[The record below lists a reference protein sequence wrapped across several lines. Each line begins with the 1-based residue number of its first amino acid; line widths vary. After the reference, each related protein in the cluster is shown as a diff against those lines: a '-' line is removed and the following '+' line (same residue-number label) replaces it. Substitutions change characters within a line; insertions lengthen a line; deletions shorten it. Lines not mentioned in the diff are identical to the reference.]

1 MPKKKAVMKCIDGN
15 HAATHS
21 SYALTEVAAI
31 YPITPSSNMGENADE
46 WSAYGLKNI
55 FGEQVIVTELQSEGG
70 ASGAV
75 HGSLSAGALTT
86 TYTASQ
92 GLLLMIPNLY
102 KMAGEL
108 LPGVLHVS
116 ARAVA
121 AHALSIFGDHSDVM
135 ACRQTG
141 VGLISSNSVQES
153 MDLGLATHIAAI
165 RSSLPFIHFFDG
177 FRTSHEISKVEMIDY
192 EDIKKIAPYEE
203 IAAFKE
209 NAMRPDR
216 PILKGTAQNPDIFF
230 QAKEASNPYYERTPM
245 IVQEAFDRVFSIT
258 GRKYHLF
265 DYYGHAEAER
275 VIIAMGSGCETIEE
289 TINYLLAQGE
299 KVGLV
304 KVRLYRPFSAEHF
317 MRALPATVKSIA
329 VLDRTKEPGSE
340 GEPLYKDI
348 STLLYER
355 KESIKVVGGRYGLS
369 SKEFTPGMVKA
380 IYDNLKA
387 REPKNFFTVG
397 INDDVTFTSLG
408 YQPLDTVP
416 RGTVQC
422 KLYGLGSD
430 GTVGASKNAI
440 KIIGEE
446 TDMYAQGYFS
456 YDSKKSGGITV
467 SHLRFGKERI
477 QSPYLI
483 TDADYV
489 ACHNQAYV
497 FQYDL
502 AKTLKKDGVFVLN
515 TVWNEKETEENLP
528 ASLKKDIARKN
539 GKVYIIDAVKIADGL
554 GLGQRINMIM
564 LTVFFKLANVI
575 PFEDAV
581 KDLKKANE
589 KSYGRKGKEVVDM
602 NNASVDAAAAELK
615 ELKYD
620 CESWLHAEVKEID
633 IKKVHEPFA
642 DEAEKIMVEGI
653 VNPIARLN
661 GDDLPVSAFAY
672 EEKGMLPG
680 PDGSFPTAT
689 SKFEKRGVAIK
700 LPDWIAENCI
710 QCNKCS
716 YVCPHASIRPVLVTK
731 EEIEEAPETF
741 KTIKAVG
748 KGLENLEYRMQLY
761 PMDCQGCG
769 NCADICPAP
778 KGKALEMKFF
788 NEIVEVEAANNDFSI
803 HVPVRDDLMPKTTV
817 KGSQFQQPLF
827 EFSGACAGCGETP
840 YVKLLTQLFG
850 DRMYISNAT
859 GCSSIYGGTAPTT
872 PYCKNKDGY
881 GPTWANSLFEDNAEY
896 GYGMALAVRQKRGRI
911 EMLMNKILDS
921 KCDCGKDVSNELK
934 ELFKTWI
941 ANKNDADKSKEIA
954 AKLITALANE
964 PVECKTLD
972 EIFELS
978 DYFVKKSVWVLGGDG
993 WAYDIG
999 YGGLDHVL
1007 ASGENI
1013 NVLVLDTEVYSNTGG
1028 QASKA
1033 SQFGQIAKFAASGKK
1048 MKKKDLGLM
1057 TMTYGYIY
1065 VASIAMGADHNQVL
1079 KAMLEAEAYDGPS
1092 IIIAYSPCINHG
1104 IDMGKSQDEMR
1115 LAVETGYW
1123 PLYRFN
1129 PALRAEGKNPFQLD
1143 SKEPTRDPQEFI
1155 DNEVRFKALNK
1166 QFPEE
1171 AVKLQALLKEDLKS
1185 RWERL
1190 KKLSE
1195 NIIL

>member
-1 MPKKKAVMKCIDGN
+1 MIKKVMKCIDGN
-15 HAATHS
+15 TAATHS

-31 YPITPSSNMGENADE
+31 YPITPSSNMGEMADE
-46 WSAYGLKNI
+46 WSAYGKKNI
-55 FGEQVIVTELQSEGG
+55 FGEKVIVAELQSEGG

-108 LPGVLHVS
+108 LPAVLHVS
-116 ARAVA
+116 ARTVA

-141 VGLISSNSVQES
+141 VGLISSCSVQES

-192 EDIKKIAPYEE
+192 EDIKKITPYEE

-209 NAMRPDR
+209 NAMRPEK
-216 PILKGTAQNPDIFF
+216 PVLKGTAQNPDIFF
-230 QAKEASNPYYERTPM
+230 QAKEAANQYYDRAPM
-245 IVQEAFDRVFSIT
+245 IVQEAFDRVYSIT

-265 DYYGHAEAER
+265 DYIGHPEAER
-275 VIIAMGSGCETIEE
+275 VIIAMGSGCDTIEE
-289 TINYLLAQGE
+289 TINHLMAKGE
-299 KVGLV
+299 KVGLL

-317 MRALPATVKSIA
+317 MMALPASVKTVA

-340 GEPLYKDI
+340 GEPLYKDVA
-348 STLLYER
+348 TLLYER
-355 KESIKVVGGRYGLS
+355 KETIKVIAGRYGLS

-380 IYDNLKA
+380 IYDNMKA

-408 YQPLDTVP
+408 YEPLDTVP
-416 RGTVQC
+416 EGTVQC

-467 SHLRFGKERI
+467 SHLRFGKEKI

-483 TDADYV
+483 TDADYI

-497 FQYDL
+497 YQYDL
-502 AKTLKKDGVFVLN
+502 AKGLKNSGVFVLN
-515 TVWNEKETEENLP
+515 TVWNAKETEENLP
-528 ASLKKDIARKN
+528 ANLKKEIAKRN
-539 GKVYIIDAVKIADGL
+539 AKVYIIDAVKIADGL

-564 LTVFFKLANVI
+564 LTVFFKLAKVI

-581 KDLKKANE
+581 KSLKYANE
-589 KSYGRKGKEVVDM
+589 KSYGKKGKKVVDM
-602 NNASVDAAAAELK
+602 NNSAIDAAAAELS
-615 ELKYD
+615 EIKYD
-620 CESWLHAEVKEID
+620 AEKWLNAEVKNFD
-633 IKKVHEPFA
+633 IKKVHESYA
-642 DEAEKIMVEGI
+642 DEAEQIMVENI
-653 VNPIARLN
+653 IDPILRQN

-672 EEKGMLPG
+672 EDRGMLPG

-689 SKFEKRGVAIK
+689 CRFEKRGVAIK
-700 LPDWIAENCI
+700 LPKWIAENCI

-716 YVCPHASIRPVLVTK
+716 YVCPHAAIRPVLVSK
-731 EEIEEAPETF
+731 EELESAPKSF
-741 KTIKAVG
+741 NTIKAVG
-748 KGLENLEYRMQLY
+748 KGLETLSYRMQLY

-778 KGKALEMKFF
+778 KNKALEMVFF
-788 NEIVEVEAANNDFSI
+788 NEIVETEAHNNDFSI
-803 HVPVRDDLMPKTTV
+803 HVAVKNELMPKNTV

-840 YVKLLTQLFG
+840 YVKLITQLFG
-850 DRMYISNAT
+850 ERMFISNAT
-859 GCSSIYGGTAPTT
+859 GCSSIYGGTAPTI
-872 PYCKNKDGY
+872 PYCKNKEGH

-896 GYGMALAVRQKRGRI
+896 GYGMSLAIHQKRERI
-911 EMLMNKILDS
+911 EMLMNQVLAKDC
-921 KCDCGKDVSNELK
+921 KCGDDVSTELK
-934 ELFKTWI
+934 AAFKDWI
-941 ANKNDADKSKEIA
+941 ANKNDADKTKEIA
-954 AKLITALANE
+954 PKLMSLLANE
-964 PVECKTLD
+964 PVECETLD
-972 EIFELS
+972 QIFELS
-978 DYFVKKSVWVLGGDG
+978 DYLIKKSVWILGGDG

-1028 QASKA
+1028 QASKS

-1048 MKKKDLGLM
+1048 MRKKDLGM
-1057 TMTYGYIY
+1057 ISMTYGYIY
-1065 VASIAMGADHNQVL
+1065 VASVAMGADHNQLL

-1092 IIIAYSPCINHG
+1092 IIIAYAPCINHG
-1104 IDMGKSQDEMR
+1104 IDMSHSQNEEK

-1129 PALRAEGKNPFQLD
+1129 PDLKKEGKNPFQLD
-1143 SKEPTRDPQEFI
+1143 SKEPTKDPQEI
-1155 DNEVRFKALNK
+1155 INNEVRFKALDK

-1171 AVKLQALLKEDLKS
+1171 AARLQALLKEDLKS
-1185 RWERL
+1185 RYERL
-1190 KKLSE
+1190 KKFADT
-1195 NIIL
+1195 IIL

>member
-1 MPKKKAVMKCIDGN
+1 MVKKVMKCIDGN
-15 HAATHS
+15 YAATHS

-46 WSAYGLKNI
+46 WSAYGKKNI
-55 FGEQVIVTELQSEGG
+55 FGEKVIVTELQSEGG

-153 MDLGLATHIAAI
+153 LDLGLATHIAAI

-192 EDIKKIAPYEE
+192 EDIKKIVPYEE

-209 NAMRPDR
+209 NAMRPEK
-216 PILKGTAQNPDIFF
+216 PVLKGTAQNPDIFF
-230 QAKEASNPYYERTPM
+230 QAKEASNQYYDRTPM
-245 IVQEAFDRVFSIT
+245 IVQDAFDRVYSIT
-258 GRKYHLF
+258 GRKYRLF
-265 DYYGHAEAER
+265 DYYGHPEAER

-289 TINYLLAQGE
+289 TINHLVAKGE

-317 MRALPATVKSIA
+317 MIALPATTKTVA
-329 VLDRTKEPGSE
+329 VLDRCKEPGSE
-340 GEPLYKDI
+340 GEPLYKDV

-355 KESIKVVGGRYGLS
+355 KETIKVVGGRYGLS

-380 IYDNLKA
+380 VFDNLKA

-397 INDDVTFTSLG
+397 INDDVTFTSLS
-408 YQPLDTVP
+408 YEPLDTVP
-416 RGTVQC
+416 KGTVQC

-497 FQYDL
+497 YQYDL
-502 AKTLKKDGVFVLN
+502 AKGLKDGGVFVLN
-515 TVWNEKETEENLP
+515 TVWNTKETEANLP
-528 ASLKKDIARKN
+528 ASLKKEIAKRN
-539 GKVYIIDAVKIADGL
+539 AKVYIIDAVKIADGL

-581 KDLKKANE
+581 KSLKDANE
-589 KSYGRKGKEVVDM
+589 HSYGKKGKKVVDM
-602 NNASVDAAAAELK
+602 NNAAIDAAAAELV
-615 ELKYD
+615 ELKYKK
-620 CESWLHAEVKEID
+620 EKWLDAEEKEID
-633 IKKVHEPFA
+633 IKKVHEPYS
-642 DEAEKIMVEGI
+642 DEAEQIMVENI
-653 VNPIARLN
+653 IDPIARLN

-672 EEKGMLPG
+672 EDRGMLPG

-689 SKFEKRGVAIK
+689 CRFEKRGVAIK
-700 LPDWIAENCI
+700 LPKWIGENCI

-716 YVCPHASIRPVLVTK
+716 YVCPHAAIRPVLVAK
-731 EEIEEAPETF
+731 EELENAPKSF
-741 KTIKAVG
+741 NTIKAVG
-748 KGLENLEYRMQLY
+748 KGLENFTYRMQLY

-778 KGKALEMKFF
+778 KNKALEMVFF
-788 NEIVEVEAANNDFSI
+788 NEIVETEAHNNDYSI
-803 HVPVRDDLMPKTTV
+803 HIPVRDDLMPKTTV
-817 KGSQFQQPLF
+817 KGSQFCQPLF

-850 DRMYISNAT
+850 ERMFVSNAT
-859 GCSSIYGGTAPTT
+859 GCSSIYGGTAPTI
-872 PYCKNKDGY
+872 PYCKNKDGH
-881 GPTWANSLFEDNAEY
+881 GPTWANSLFEDNAEH
-896 GYGMALAVRQKRGRI
+896 GYGMALAVRQKRERI
-911 EMLMNKILDS
+911 EMLMNKVLS
-921 KCDCGKDVSNELK
+921 KDCSCGDEVSPELK
-934 ELFKTWI
+934 AVFADWI
-941 ANKNDADKSKEIA
+941 ANKNDADKTKEIA
-954 AKLITALANE
+954 PKLMSLLANE
-964 PVECKTLD
+964 QVECETLD
-972 EIFELS
+972 QIFELS
-978 DYFVKKSVWVLGGDG
+978 DYFVKKSVWILGGDG

-1048 MKKKDLGLM
+1048 MRKKDLGM
-1057 TMTYGYIY
+1057 ISMTYGYIY
-1065 VASIAMGADHNQVL
+1065 VASVAMGADHNQL
-1079 KAMLEAEAYDGPS
+1079 IKAMLEAEAYDGPS
-1092 IIIAYSPCINHG
+1092 IIIAYAPCINHG
-1104 IDMGKSQDEMR
+1104 IDMTHSQNEMK
-1115 LAVETGYW
+1115 LAVDTGYW

-1129 PALRAEGKNPFQLD
+1129 PDLRNEGKNPFQLD
-1143 SKEPTRDPQEFI
+1143 SKEPTKDPQEMI
-1155 DNEVRFKALNK
+1155 NNEVRFKALDK

-1171 AVKLQALLKEDLKS
+1171 AAKLQAMLKADLKA
-1185 RWERL
+1185 RYERL
-1190 KKLSE
+1190 KKFAD

>member
-1 MPKKKAVMKCIDGN
+1 MPKKKIMKCIDGN

-46 WSAYGLKNI
+46 WSAYGRKNI

-108 LPGVLHVS
+108 LPAVLHVS
-116 ARAVA
+116 ARSVA

-141 VGLISSNSVQES
+141 AGLISSCSVQES
-153 MDLGLATHIAAI
+153 LDLGLATHIAAV

-192 EDIKKIAPYEE
+192 EDVKKIAPYDE
-203 IAAFKE
+203 IRLFKE

-216 PILKGTAQNPDIFF
+216 PLLKGTAQNPDIFF
-230 QAKEASNPYYERTPM
+230 QAKEASNPYYLRAPM
-245 IVQEAFDRVFSIT
+245 IVQDAFDRVFSIT

-289 TINYLLAQGE
+289 TINHLLDKGE
-299 KVGLV
+299 KVGLI

-317 MRALPATVKSIA
+317 MRALPSTVKSIA

-340 GEPLYKDI
+340 GEPLYKDV

-355 KESIKVVGGRYGLS
+355 KETIKVVGGRYGLS

-380 IYDNLKA
+380 VFDNLKA
-387 REPKNFFTVG
+387 REPKNFFSVG
-397 INDDVTFTSLG
+397 IEDDVTFASLK
-408 YQPLDTVP
+408 YEALDTVP
-416 RGTVQC
+416 KGTVQC

-483 TDADYV
+483 TDADYI

-502 AKTLKKDGVFVLN
+502 AKTLKKDGNFVLN
-515 TVWNEKETEENLP
+515 TVWSESDVENHLP
-528 ASLKKDIARKN
+528 ASLKRDIARKN
-539 GKVYIIDAVKIADGL
+539 GKVFIIDAVKIADKI

-589 KSYGRKGKEVVDM
+589 ISYGKKGKEIVDM
-602 NNASVDAAAAELK
+602 NNAAIDAAASELK

-620 CESWLHAEVKEID
+620 CETWLHAEEKEID
-633 IKKVHEPFA
+633 IKKVHELFT
-642 DEAEKIMVEGI
+642 DEGEKIMVEDI
-653 VNPIARLN
+653 ISTIARLN
-661 GDDLPVSAFAY
+661 GDDLPVSTFAY
-672 EEKGMLPG
+672 EERGMLPG

-689 SKFEKRGVAIK
+689 CRFEKRGVAIK
-700 LPDWIAENCI
+700 LPKWISENCI
-710 QCNKCS
+710 QCNKCA
-716 YVCPHASIRPVLVTK
+716 YVCPHASIRPVLAT
-731 EEIEEAPETF
+731 EEELKNAPESF
-741 KTIKAVG
+741 NTIKAVG
-748 KGLENLEYRMQLY
+748 KGMEDYKYRMQLY

-778 KGKALEMKFF
+778 KGKALDMVFF
-788 NEIVEVEAANNDFSI
+788 DELVDVEAKNNDFSI
-803 HVPVRDDLMPKTTV
+803 HLPVRDDLMPKTTV
-817 KGSQFQQPLF
+817 KGSQFCQPLF

-840 YVKLLTQLFG
+840 YVKLVTQLFG
-850 DRMYISNAT
+850 DRMYIANAT
-859 GCSSIYGGTAPTT
+859 GCSSIYGGTAPTV
-872 PYCKNKDGY
+872 PFCKNKDGH

-896 GYGMALAVRQKRGRI
+896 GYGMAIAVRQKRERI
-911 EMLMNKILDS
+911 EMLMNKILGTE
-921 KCDCGKDVSNELK
+921 CDCSKNVSDDLK
-934 ELFKTWI
+934 AVFKEWI
-941 ANKNDADKSKEIA
+941 ENKNDADKTKELA
-954 AKLITALANE
+954 PKLEALLCNE
-964 PVECKTLD
+964 NIECKTLD

-978 DYFVKKSVWVLGGDG
+978 DYFVKKSVWIVGGDG

-1007 ASGENI
+1007 ASGENV

-1048 MKKKDLGLM
+1048 MKKKDLGLIS
-1057 TMTYGYIY
+1057 MTYGYIY
-1065 VASIAMGADHNQVL
+1065 VASIAMGADHNQVM
-1079 KAMLEAEAYDGPS
+1079 KAFLEAEAYDGPS

-1104 IDMGKSQDEMR
+1104 INMSKSQDEMK

-1123 PLYRFN
+1123 TLYRFN
-1129 PALRAEGKNPFQLD
+1129 PELKKEGKNPFQLD
-1143 SKEPTRDPQEFI
+1143 SKEPTKDPQEFI
-1155 DNEVRFKALNK
+1155 DNEVRYKALDK
-1166 QFPEE
+1166 QFPQE
-1171 AVKLQALLKEDLKS
+1171 AEKLQALLKADLKE
-1185 RWERL
+1185 RWARL
-1190 KKLSE
+1190 KKLAE
-1195 NIIL
+1195 HDIF